1 VRPRLH
7 RDRISIRV
15 YRAPAPGLPPPPDPL
30 AESRQRR
37 AQGWAAARA
46 LGPERSLSDMSERFT
61 RSWPDPHGPD
71 VTVFG
76 PPR

>member
-1 VRPRLH
+1 MRNPGS
-7 RDRISIRV
+7 RISIRV
-15 YRAPAPGLPPPPDPL
+15 YQAPAPGLPPPPDPL

-37 AQGWAAARA
+37 AHGWAAARA
-46 LGPERSLSDMSERFT
+46 LGPERSLRDMSERFT

>member
-1 VRPRLH
+1 MAILSRPRS
-7 RDRISIRV
+7 RISIRV
-15 YRAPAPGLPPPPDPL
+15 YQAHAAAPPDPV

-46 LGPERSLSDMSERFT
+46 LGPERSLRDMSERFT

>member
-1 VRPRLH
+1 MRPRLH

-15 YRAPAPGLPPPPDPL
+15 YQAPAPGLPPPPDPL

-37 AQGWAAARA
+37 ARGWAAARA
-46 LGPERSLSDMSERFT
+46 LGPERSLRDMSERFT